1 MTRVERLRS
10 TLRMQDAV
18 FAEFDGIE
26 GRK

>member
-26 GRK
+26 